1 MTPHHWSWS
10 SAAVHSVSFYND
22 PGASVAF
29 DFSFLRRQNLLQ
41 LHSQPRQCWS
51 SIAFR
56 TSLSASHR
64 RFYKNLLRHCIE
76 DYKSRKPVLL
86 VTWDQVRGRSE
97 VSSVASYSGTCVVP
111 NEEVCCASLALQIL
125 CPVSMTSK
133 RRSRTKVKRAAIQR
147 TLNNP
152 IKSDLQT
159 HTKAKKKKVIMQ
171 SASTQPT
178 WPTTPPQN
186 IKASHVPETA
196 TKTKPNLTFW
206 IRPPIHLN
214 KITALF
220 WTRQKRVKNYVF
232 WWGKWEEND
241 IKRLTSSQ
249 VRGGSRKHTA
259 AFFS

>member
-10 SAAVHSVSFYND
+10 SAAVHSVSFYN

-29 DFSFLRRQNLLQ
+29 DFSFLRRQNVLQ

-147 TLNNP
+147 TSNNP

-196 TKTKPNLTFW
+196 TKTKPNLTCW

-220 WTRQKRVKNYVF
+220 LNSTKTREKLCFLMGEVRR
-232 WWGKWEEND
+232 KWYKKID
-241 IKRLTSSQ
+241 
-249 VRGGSRKHTA
+249 
-259 AFFS
+259 